1 LNASETRRS
10 DMPATTMSKYTLPR
24 AEPEAVGMSSARLA
38 RIVPAL
44 NAAIEV
50 GQLPGAVVAIARHGR
65 LIFHEAVG
73 HLGPD
78 RRAPMPLDA
87 LFAIASMTKPITG
100 VAGLLLW
107 EEGRVGLADPI
118 DRFLPQLANRR
129 VAVLG
134 DSVLPGRGPIETVPA
149 ERSITVLDLMRHTS
163 GLTYGGRGTTAVH
176 RLYPDSSN
184 VAGATLDTAAFL
196 ERLAAAPLL
205 YQPGTVWDYGL
216 SIDVIGLI
224 VEAISGQSLGTFLEQ
239 RLFRPLGMAD
249 TSFQVPQDK
258 VARLARPL
266 PRDPDTNA
274 AQSVPDRAQALRF
287 ECGGGGLASTAL
299 DYLRFAQM
307 LLGGGLLGETRIL
320 GRKTVEAMRTNRMTP
335 EIENRI
341 VELDPNSEGYG
352 FGLTVAV
359 RERASTLMGSPGEFY
374 WNGAYGT
381 LWWADPV
388 EDLAVVFMAQVPGE
402 QRRRFRPLINALV
415 YQALTD

>member
-1 LNASETRRS
+1 MTGTTENKRA
-10 DMPATTMSKYTLPR
+10 ATSTANTALPC
-24 AEPEAVGMSSARLA
+24 AAPEAVGISSTRLA

-44 NAAIEV
+44 NAEIEA
-50 GQLPGAVVAIARHGR
+50 GQLPGAVIAVARHGR
-65 LIFHEAVG
+65 LVFHEAVG

-78 RRAPMPLDA
+78 QSVPMPRDA
-87 LFAIASMTKPITG
+87 LFAIASMTKPVTG

-107 EEGRVGLADPI
+107 EEGRLGLADPVE
-118 DRFLPQLANRR
+118 RFLPQLGNRR
-129 VAVLG
+129 VAVLNERILAG
-134 DSVLPGRGPIETVPA
+134 QGPIGTVPV
-149 ERSITVLDLMRHTS
+149 ERSITIQDLMRHTS
-163 GLTYGGRGTTAVH
+163 GLTYGGRGATAVH
-176 RLYPDSSN
+176 ALYPASSN
-184 VAGATLDTAAFL
+184 AAGASLDAEAFL

-216 SIDVIGLI
+216 SIDVIGLV
-224 VEAISGQSLGTFLEQ
+224 VEAVSGQTLGAFLER
-239 RLFRPLGMAD
+239 RLFSPLGMVD
-249 TSFQVPQDK
+249 TSFQVPSDK

-266 PRDPDTNA
+266 PRDPDTNE
-274 AQSVPDRAQALRF
+274 AQSVPDRAQRLRF

-307 LLGGGLLGETRIL
+307 LLGGGVLGETRIL

-335 EIENRI
+335 EIENHI
-341 VELDPNSEGYG
+341 ADLDPNSGGYG

-359 RERASTLMGSPGEFY
+359 RERASTLMGSLGEFY

-381 LWWADPV
+381 LWWADPA

-402 QRRRFRPLINALV
+402 QRRRYRPLINSLV